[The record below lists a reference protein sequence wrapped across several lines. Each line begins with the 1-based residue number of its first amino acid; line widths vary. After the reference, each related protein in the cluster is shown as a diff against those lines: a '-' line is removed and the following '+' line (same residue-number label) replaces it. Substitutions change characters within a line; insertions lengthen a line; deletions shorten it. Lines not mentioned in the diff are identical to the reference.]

1 MGFLKKIVEYFT
13 EEDNSKY
20 KSRSGEVSNI
30 EEQDTDIEHTMQI
43 NVEVPDHEYIIKKDG
58 QYLVFKSKDDMPA
71 DVLALL
77 EEVDHKVEEGDNASE
92 QCTVI
97 ADGKCKKYA
106 KKDDL
111 PKDIQNIL

>member
-1 MGFLKKIVEYFT
+1 MGFFKKIVEFFT

-20 KSRSGEVSNI
+20 KSRSGEVSNL

-43 NVEVPDHEYIIKKDG
+43 KVETPDHEYIIKKDG
-58 QYLVFKSKDDMPA
+58 EYLVFKSKEDMPA

-77 EEVDHKVEEGDNASE
+77 EDMEHKEEGDVSE

-97 ADGKCKKYA
+97 ADGKCKRYSDKS
-106 KKDDL
+106 KL
-111 PKDIQNIL
+111 PKDIQDIL